1 MATEIS
7 KITEDMLIGKGV
19 TGLPDAPELSTLE
32 MQEKFDE
39 LSIDVIIPHINQMC
53 DEIDAAVDG
62 AASTAHS
69 EVLAETSRAQTAEGT
84 LSDTI
89 TAETNRAT
97 TAEGDLSTAIGA
109 EKIRAEGAEG
119 DLSTA
124 INNEKLRAQ
133 GIEGNL
139 SDAIAAEKS
148 RAELAEGTETTR
160 ATGVENAIKSGYE
173 CLTGLI
179 EITSDHKSLNYY
191 TTPGNY
197 YKKDQTFSVTSC
209 PLDLNTDIAM
219 FRMRVSKVSDEMIVQ
234 TIYDTNISY
243 KYMSRWYIFDDSTQ
257 SWVWGAWCTLANKN
271 GYLDQFSSV
280 TFNDIQAGQVVKSVG
295 TNRFLENDYL
305 KNCAYDEGVLLRTMV
320 GSANGLA
327 TLDSNGKIPQAELP
341 SLAVG
346 DYICAYGVTDIAS
359 REDLHIQS
367 FGDYYF
373 LGTVYNHFSDL
384 PSDIDSSN
392 YKGLLLTVREI
403 ERNNRYYV
411 IHELIVINPT
421 DGITKKYIRN
431 VYESA
436 LTGDVTYSDWTPL
449 TNPQYLSGE
458 QYDADYTLSEK
469 IDATVGTITAAQ
481 WSDVQ
486 DILS

>member
-1 MATEIS
+1 MSTNIS
-7 KITEDMLIGKGV
+7 KITSDMLTGKGV
-19 TGLPDAPELSTLE
+19 TGLPDAPELSTLN
-32 MQEKFDE
+32 MQKKFDE
-39 LSIDVIIPHINQMC
+39 LSIDVIVPHINQMC

-97 TAEGDLSTAIGA
+97 SAEGELSDAIGAEKTRAELAEGLLSTAIGN
-109 EKIRAEGAEG
+109 EKTRAEGV
-119 DLSTA
+119 
-124 INNEKLRAQ
+124 
-133 GIEGNL
+133 EGNL
-139 SDAIAAEKS
+139 SDAIATEKS

-160 ATGVENAIKSGYE
+160 ATGVENAIKAGYE

-197 YKKDQTFSVTSC
+197 YKKDQTFSVTNC

-219 FRMRVSKVSDEMIVQ
+219 FRMRVSKVSDDMIAQ
-234 TIYDTNISY
+234 TIYDTSISY
-243 KYMSRWYIFDDSTQ
+243 KYMARWYIFDDSTQ
-257 SWVWGAWCTLANKN
+257 SWVWGAWCTVPNKN

-280 TFNDIQAGQVVKSVG
+280 TFDDIQAGQVIKSVG
-295 TNRFLENDYL
+295 TNRYLENAYL
-305 KNCAYDEGVLLRTMV
+305 KDCAYDNGVLLRNMV
-320 GSANGLA
+320 GQADGLA

-341 SLAVG
+341 SMAVG
-346 DYICAYGVTDIAS
+346 DYISAYGVTDIATRS
-359 REDLHIQS
+359 DLHIRT
-367 FGDYYF
+367 FGDYF
-373 LGTVYNHFSDL
+373 FIGSVYSQFSDI
-384 PSDIDSSN
+384 PSDIDN
-392 YKGLLLTVREI
+392 ARYTGLLLTVRQI
-403 ERNNRYYV
+403 EHNNPYYFV
-411 IHELIVINPT
+411 HELIVINPT

-431 VYESA
+431 VYESPI
-436 LTGDVTYSDWTPL
+436 TGDVTYSDWTPL

-481 WSDVQ
+481 WSAVQ